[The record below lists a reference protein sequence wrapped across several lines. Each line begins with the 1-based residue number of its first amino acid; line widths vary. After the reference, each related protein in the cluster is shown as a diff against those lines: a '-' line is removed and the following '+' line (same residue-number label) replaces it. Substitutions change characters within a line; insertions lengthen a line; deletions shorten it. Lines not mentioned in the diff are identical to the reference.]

1 MKWTKVR
8 LKTTVEAEDIVISS
22 LYEIGIEGAE
32 IEDKVPLTPL
42 EKEQL
47 FVDILPEPEVD
58 EGEATLNFYLD
69 ENADIESI
77 LINVKE
83 VLREVAEFIDIGE
96 GSIEITETEDIDWIN
111 NWKQYF
117 KSFYIDDIHIIPSWE
132 AINEDSEDK
141 LVIRID
147 PGIAFGTGMHET
159 TQLCIRQL
167 RKHVKPDDVILDV
180 GCGSGILGMLALKF
194 GAKFSYGIDLDPF
207 AIEATHKNMKE
218 NSIREEQ
225 YNLLI
230 GNLIDE
236 PKIQEEIGFEE
247 YDVVMANILAEVLVL
262 LTPVVVKHLKK
273 GGIYITSGIL
283 NEKTDIVKDA
293 MERAGLSVI
302 EVTKQG
308 EWSSITSKR
317 PL

>member
-8 LKTTVEAEDIVISS
+8 LKTTVDAEDILISS
-22 LYEIGIEGAE
+22 LYEIGIEGVE

-47 FVDILPEPEVD
+47 FVDILPEMEVD

-69 ENADIESI
+69 ENADTESI

-83 VLREVAEFIDIGE
+83 VIREVAEFIDIGE
-96 GSIEITETEDIDWIN
+96 GSIEISETEDIDWIN

-117 KSFYIDDIHIIPSWE
+117 KSYHIDDIHIIPSWE
-132 AINEDSEDK
+132 EINEDSEDK

-207 AIEATHKNMKE
+207 AIEATHKNMEE
-218 NSIREEQ
+218 NGIREDQ

-236 PKIQEEIGFEE
+236 PKIQEKIGFEQ
-247 YDVVMANILAEVLVL
+247 YDIAVANILAEVLVL
-262 LTPVVVKHLKK
+262 LTPVVAKHLKK

-283 NEKTDIVKDA
+283 NEKTSIVKEA
-293 MERAGLSVI
+293 MDRAGLFVV
-302 EVTKQG
+302 EVKEQG
-308 EWSSITSKR
+308 EWSSVTARKS
-317 PL
+317 L